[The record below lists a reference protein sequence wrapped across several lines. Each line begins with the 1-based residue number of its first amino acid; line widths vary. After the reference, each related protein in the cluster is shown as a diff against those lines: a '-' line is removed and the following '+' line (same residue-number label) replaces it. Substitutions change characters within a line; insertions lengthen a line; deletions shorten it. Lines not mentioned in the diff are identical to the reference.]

1 MNDPAS
7 LRGSRLKGIAL
18 ICVTFLM
25 FGCLDSTAKYLN
37 QFMDPLQT
45 TWARYVSGFLL
56 ALILSNPL
64 VRPGLLRTRRPGLQ
78 MLRSMLMLGSTG
90 FNFYAVKYLQLDQTT
105 SISFATPFLVA
116 VLSGPMLGEWVG
128 WRRWVAISIGFCGVL
143 LVARPGFGGI
153 HPAALLS
160 VAAVFCYGFY
170 FITTRIVSRSDSS
183 ETTLF
188 YSNIVGVVVM
198 SCIAPFVWTM
208 PESWFL
214 FVLMIAIGAFG
225 TVGHYLLI
233 IAHRMAPP
241 SVLAPFMYS
250 QLIWVI
256 AIGYMVFDDIPSG
269 WTLAGAA
276 VVVASGL
283 YLLHRERVRGKPVPS
298 ASGPE

>member
-1 MNDPAS
+1 MSDPAS

-45 TWARYVSGFLL
+45 TWARYVSGFVL

-78 MLRSMLMLGSTG
+78 MLRSMLMLGSTV
-90 FNFYAVKYLQLDQTT
+90 FNFLAVKYLQLDQTT
-105 SISFATPFLVA
+105 SIGFATPFLVA
-116 VLSGPMLGEWVG
+116 VLSGPLLGEWVG
-128 WRRWVAISIGFCGVL
+128 WRRWIAISVGFCGVL

-153 HPAALLS
+153 HPAALWS

-170 FITTRIVSRSDSS
+170 FIATRIVSRSDSS

-269 WTLAGAA
+269 WTLTGAA

-298 ASGPE
+298 ATGPE

>member
-1 MNDPAS
+1 MSDPAA

-45 TWARYVSGFLL
+45 TWARYLSGFVL
-56 ALILSNPL
+56 AVILSNPL
-64 VRPGLLRTRRPGLQ
+64 ARPGLLRTRRLGLQ
-78 MLRSMLMLGSTG
+78 IVRSMLMLGSTL
-90 FNFYAVKYLQLDQTT
+90 FNFLAVKYLQLDQTT
-105 SISFATPFLVA
+105 SIGFATPFMVA
-116 VLSGPMLGEWVG
+116 VLSGPLLGEWVG

-153 HPAALLS
+153 HPAALWS
-160 VAAVFCYGFY
+160 VAAVLCYGFY
-170 FITTRIVSRSDSS
+170 FIATRIVSRTDSS
-183 ETTLF
+183 QTTLF
-188 YSNIVGVVVM
+188 YSHIVGVIVM
-198 SCIAPFVWTM
+198 TLAVPFVWSM
-208 PESWFL
+208 PQSWFL
-214 FVLMIAIGAFG
+214 IALMIMIGALG

-276 VVVASGL
+276 VVIASGL
-283 YLLHRERVRGKPVPS
+283 YLLHRERVRGKLVPS